1 MEISTITAT
10 EIMTRQLISTSPG
23 VHVVDAI
30 ERLIAHQ
37 ISGLPVLTSSGQPVG
52 RFSERSAISALDLGT
67 LRSDSRICWR
77 MRQVK
82 AVDIM
87 NHRLPVLSSD
97 QDVFHGINQLVK
109 HSVSSAPVIDRA
121 GNLDG
126 VFSEHSA
133 MHVYIGMC
141 WEQLPSANVT
151 AWLDRHDDRR
161 ISRDTRLNEIL
172 ERFQVTPY
180 RRLMIVDGE
189 KFVGQVSRQGALQA
203 AFLQSREPLV
213 LSQASHGARQMGI
226 KTTVEGWMDA
236 REERISGDSDVL
248 AIARHFLQS
257 AARQLLVMDNERP
270 VGQISRSDLLR
281 AVQRSFPETNAS
293 EYRPSPLYLSSL
305 AKHHRYSMT

>member
-1 MEISTITAT
+1 MEISTITARD
-10 EIMTRQLISTSPG
+10 IMTCQLISTSPG
-23 VHVVDAI
+23 IHVVDAI

-37 ISGLPVLTSSGQPVG
+37 VSGLPVLSSGGQPVG
-52 RFSERSAISALDLGT
+52 RFSERSAISALDLGK

-87 NHRLPVLSSD
+87 SHRLPVLKSD
-97 QDVFHGINQLVK
+97 HDVFHCINQLVK
-109 HSVSSAPVIDRA
+109 YSVSGAPVVDGA
-121 GNLDG
+121 GNLSG
-126 VFSEHSA
+126 VFSEQSA
-133 MHVYIGMC
+133 MHVYIGLC
-141 WEQLPSANVT
+141 WEQLPSAKVT

-189 KFVGQVSRQGALQA
+189 NFVGQVTRQGALQA
-203 AFLQSREPLV
+203 AFLQSREPV
-213 LSQASHGARQMGI
+213 IMSQATNGERQMGI

-236 REERISGDSDVL
+236 KEERISGDSDVL

-257 AARQLLVMDNERP
+257 AARQLLVMDNERL

-281 AVQRSFPETNAS
+281 AVQRSFPDRNES